1 MKTLLFFGIIGALT
15 NANAYAGGTCARQ
28 PCIAPA
34 PGYDVRIEEGTET
47 ELPQSSLDA
56 ISEWATNSAA
66 QLRDLLDA
74 VKSLSDID
82 KRQMLV
88 RGIESVVRL
97 SSPKQTELLMRF
109 ALNRALRINK
119 EITETSALSEVGAV
133 DMQNVILERS
143 IELALKY
150 YKSDLE
156 YLNGQKTHGESSEIS
171 LPFVQLAVEYVRLI
185 MELDQ
190 SVFGYRAQY
199 NITRMALGFFHVDLH
214 RDKNLRYKFAEAI
227 GKIDRTLKSLPELA
241 PTAPA
246 LSIKLRK
253 QMIKTYE
260 QTMPLVLE
268 VMNSNGIRLE

>member
-1 MKTLLFFGIIGALT
+1 MKILLLIGIVAAALST
-15 NANAYAGGTCARQ
+15 TSVLAGPTSRT
-28 PCIAPA
+28 
-34 PGYDVRIEEGTET
+34 DVRLEEGTET

-74 VKSLSDID
+74 AKGLSDID

-88 RGIESVVRL
+88 RGIEAVVRS
-97 SSPKQTELLMRF
+97 SSPKETELLMRF
-109 ALNRALRINK
+109 ALNRALRINS
-119 EITETSALSEVGAV
+119 EITQTSTLSEVGAV
-133 DMQNVILERS
+133 DTQNVILERS
-143 IELALKY
+143 IELALSY

-156 YLNGQKTHGESSEIS
+156 YLNGQKANGESSELK
-171 LPFVQLAVEYVRLI
+171 LPYVRLAVEYVKLI

-199 NITRMALGFFHVDLH
+199 NITRLALGFFHVDLH
-214 RDKNLRYKFAEAI
+214 RDKKLRYGFAEAI
-227 GKIDRTLKSLPELA
+227 GKIDRTLKTLPEQA
-241 PTAPA
+241 PNDSA

-260 QTMPLVLE
+260 QTMPLVYE
-268 VMNSNGIRLE
+268 VMKTNGIQL